1 AEECQQAAQKLLVSD
16 PGRRDRKDHAG
27 MVLSALKPASS
38 EDGAAV
44 QIKRNHHAPAF
55 RRSRQLVFVREGVIT
70 NLNRVNRVFA
80 VAP

>member
-1 AEECQQAAQKLLVSD
+1 
-16 PGRRDRKDHAG
+16 

-38 EDGAAV
+38 EDGEVV

-55 RRSRQLVFVREGVIT
+55 RRSRQLVFAREAVIT